1 MSYPPPPYPPTSSA
15 SIRFSYYTTQ
25 LTFESPQC
33 NILLIPPPP
42 TPIQTPTKTVG
53 QGLPRTYNKDLQE
66 DKEPLF
72 DTVSTVHDCLRIA
85 AGVVATMTPN
95 ADNLRAQLVPEMLA
109 TDLADYLVRKV
120 GWAGEGSWLG
130 RG

>member
-1 MSYPPPPYPPTSSA
+1 MCTTTVS
-15 SIRFSYYTTQ
+15 RFPVLYS
-25 LTFESPQC
+25 E
-33 NILLIPPPP
+33 IPPRFPYHAARY
-42 TPIQTPTKTVG
+42 

-72 DTVSTVHDCLRIA
+72 DAVSTVHDCLRIA

-120 GWAGEGSWLG
+120 
-130 RG
+130 RF

>member
-1 MSYPPPPYPPTSSA
+1 MSYPDIFVLKACMCRRERVHAYCYVSLVA
-15 SIRFSYYTTQ
+15 VQ
-25 LTFESPQC
+25 
-33 NILLIPPPP
+33 
-42 TPIQTPTKTVG
+42 

-85 AGVVATMTPN
+85 AGVIATMTPN
-95 ADNLRAQLVPEMLA
+95 GDNLRAQLVPEMLA

-120 GWAGEGSWLG
+120 KWGS
-130 RG
+130 